1 VPPANKPDSALSDSE
16 YLARQ
21 ADEAMAALRRTFA
34 EIKGG
39 LAEGANPVEWAREYP
54 WVTLGASAVAGFVA
68 TAMLVP
74 SKEEQALKKL
84 ARIERALNPEPRRR
98 EKEPDTNGH
107 ETSDKSGGG
116 PGGGSLMSTLARE
129 LIGTLRPAL
138 VSLLTAGVTAKVAK
152 PSQEEMQAAAAKENA
167 EETGGTAGM

>member
-1 VPPANKPDSALSDSE
+1 VPPADKPAGALSDSE
-16 YLARQ
+16 FLARQ
-21 ADEAMAALRRTFA
+21 ADEAMAAIRRTMA

-54 WVTLGASAVAGFVA
+54 WITLGASAVAGFVA
-68 TAMLVP
+68 TTMLVP
-74 SKEEQALKKL
+74 SKEEQALRKL

-107 ETSDKSGGG
+107 ATSDKSG
-116 PGGGSLMSTLARE
+116 GGGSLMSTLARE

-138 VSLLTAGVTAKVAK
+138 VSLLTAGVTAKVAR
-152 PSQEEMQAAAAKENA
+152 PSDEEMQAAAAKENA
-167 EETGGTAGM
+167 NEAGGGAM